1 MKNIRNSL
9 YILIP
14 ILVLIIESVFIIGCA
29 QNLPA
34 SSFGSSDQV
43 LETSDLETSDAV
55 TIPISSGLLTYEN
68 TVYNFRIGYPQ
79 EWQAREA
86 DPNNMGLVYGML
98 TPEEDDDNPLNYLI
112 VQVEPLPAGATLA
125 QYTQALIQTMR
136 QSNANL
142 QILSTKATTLGGNPA
157 NELVITTQDQY
168 NYLKVL
174 KVYTIEDGKAYIIT
188 YNTLEENF
196 DYYLETAR
204 EVMASF
210 EFMGKEKTILLEPIQ
225 MIKDEPVV
233 VTPGP
238 NVSEIKRVVPE
249 KAPETTDE
257 VQTQIR
263 ALKDENSF
271 VRAEACDALSAL
283 QDPRAV
289 DPLIQALQDSD
300 SIVRSHAADALGEIN
315 DSRAVEP
322 LILALLDEISMV
334 RGNAA
339 EALGRIKDERAVE
352 PLILA
357 LKDDDSSVRAKACI
371 ALGELKDPRAV
382 EPLIEALRDDDIN
395 TTVYARISLGE
406 IGSSAVDPLIKA
418 LQDKDY
424 LVRSRAAYALGL
436 VEDDRAVEPLIL
448 VLSDEEWVVRENAAE
463 ALGMIKDERAVEPLI
478 SALSDAE
485 WLVRGNAAEALG
497 KIKDGRAV
505 EPLILAI
512 KDDDYIVRKR
522 AAESLGEIG
531 DPRAVEALKEALKD
545 ENSDVQSVAKEAL
558 AKIENDG

>member
-1 MKNIRNSL
+1 MKNIRNFL
-9 YILIP
+9 YILVP

-55 TIPISSGLLTYEN
+55 TIPISSVLLTYEN

-79 EWQAREA
+79 DWQAREA

-142 QILSTKATTLGGNPA
+142 QILSTEATTLGGNPA
-157 NELVITTQDQY
+157 NELFITTQDQY

-174 KVYTIEDGKAYIIT
+174 KVYTIKDGKAYIIT

-204 EVMASF
+204 EVIVSF
-210 EFMGKEKTILLEPIQ
+210 EFMGTEKTILPGTIKEIKKEP
-225 MIKDEPVV
+225 EV

-238 NVSEIKRVVPE
+238 NVLEMKRVE
-249 KAPETTDE
+249 SETAPETTDE

-271 VRAEACDALSAL
+271 VRAEACDALSGL

-300 SIVRSHAADALGEIN
+300 FIIRSHAADALGEIN

-322 LILALLDEISMV
+322 LILAL
-334 RGNAA
+334 
-339 EALGRIKDERAVE
+339 KDE
-352 PLILA
+352 
-357 LKDDDSSVRAKACI
+357 DSSVRAKACI

-406 IGSSAVDPLIKA
+406 IGSSAVDPLIQA
-418 LQDKDY
+418 LQNKDY
-424 LVRSRAAYALGL
+424 LIRSRAAYTLGL
-436 VEDDRAVEPLIL
+436 IQDDRAVEPLIQ

-478 SALSDAE
+478 
-485 WLVRGNAAEALG
+485 
-497 KIKDGRAV
+497 
-505 EPLILAI
+505 LAI

-531 DPRAVEALKEALKD
+531 DLRAVEALKEALKD
-545 ENSDVQSVAKEAL
+545 ENSDVQSIAKEAL
-558 AKIENDG
+558 AKIENDRGI